1 MTKDNNISVHT
12 PQRYNYFVLCHNA
25 TCVYKDNYFGAVKQ
39 VINDK
44 CNHCAR
50 TQSAAAAAAK

>member
-50 TQSAAAAAAK
+50 TQSAAAAK